1 MALDYVSVTI
11 AFICLPLLTMFLR
24 YVTKMIFGKIGVGP
38 PGNLLLVA
46 NSKPAGEPRIPQ
58 SVNYHFTRQCNYKCG
73 FCFHTA
79 RTSFVL
85 PIKEA
90 KRGLEMLKMAGK
102 LQWQRAEVYV
112 SFSVLMSFTELIII
126 YQLLYFPTYVHL
138 CELNGIGKQI
148 TIIVICLP
156 VEWIWIK

>member
-11 AFICLPLLTMFLR
+11 AFIFLPLLTMFLR

-46 NSKPAGEPRIPQ
+46 NSKPAEEPRIPQ

-102 LQWQRAEVYV
+102 LQRAEVYV
-112 SFSVLMSFTELIII
+112 SFR
-126 YQLLYFPTYVHL
+126 
-138 CELNGIGKQI
+138 
-148 TIIVICLP
+148 
-156 VEWIWIK
+156 

>member
-1 MALDYVSVTI
+1 MEFFSTIDGRKVVTKLMALDYVSITI
-11 AFICLPLLTMFLR
+11 TFIFLPLLTMFL
-24 YVTKMIFGKIGVGP
+24 YVTKMIFGKIVVGP

-46 NSKPAGEPRIPQ
+46 KSKPCAGKPKIPR

-102 LQWQRAEVYV
+102 LQRAEVYF
-112 SFSVLMSFTELIII
+112 SFR
-126 YQLLYFPTYVHL
+126 
-138 CELNGIGKQI
+138 
-148 TIIVICLP
+148 
-156 VEWIWIK
+156 

>member
-1 MALDYVSVTI
+1 MEFFSTIDGRKVVTKLMALDYVPITI
-11 AFICLPLLTMFLR
+11 TFIVLPLLTMIL
-24 YVTKMIFGKIGVGP
+24 YVTKMIFGKMVVGP
-38 PGNLLLVA
+38 PGNLPLVA
-46 NSKPAGEPRIPQ
+46 NSKPKIPR

-102 LQWQRAEVYV
+102 LQRAEVYF
-112 SFSVLMSFTELIII
+112 SFR
-126 YQLLYFPTYVHL
+126 
-138 CELNGIGKQI
+138 
-148 TIIVICLP
+148 
-156 VEWIWIK
+156 

>member
-1 MALDYVSVTI
+1 MALDYVLI
-11 AFICLPLLTMFLR
+11 AITFIFLPLLTMFLR
-24 YVTKMIFGKIGVGP
+24 YVRKMIFGKMGVGP

-46 NSKPAGEPRIPQ
+46 NSKPTGELKGIPQ

-102 LQWQRAEVYV
+102 LQRAEVYV
-112 SFSVLMSFTELIII
+112 SFR
-126 YQLLYFPTYVHL
+126 
-138 CELNGIGKQI
+138 
-148 TIIVICLP
+148 
-156 VEWIWIK
+156 